1 MADAPTATRISEDE
15 VRHVAKLAR
24 LALDEGE
31 VATHTGQLDRILG
44 FFQEL
49 AEVPTQ
55 GVPELAHP
63 LPVACPLRE
72 DQVAGVLPL
81 AALMANAPVAEQ
93 GAFRVPKIMEG

>member
-1 MADAPTATRISEDE
+1 MADLATASRINADE

-31 VATHTGQLDRILG
+31 VAAFTSQLDRILG

-49 AEVPTQ
+49 AEVPTE

-63 LPVACPLRE
+63 LPIACPLRE
-72 DQVAGVLPL
+72 DQVQGVLPRE
-81 AALMANAPVAEQ
+81 ALMKLAPVAEG
-93 GAFRVPKIMEG
+93 GAFRVPKILEG